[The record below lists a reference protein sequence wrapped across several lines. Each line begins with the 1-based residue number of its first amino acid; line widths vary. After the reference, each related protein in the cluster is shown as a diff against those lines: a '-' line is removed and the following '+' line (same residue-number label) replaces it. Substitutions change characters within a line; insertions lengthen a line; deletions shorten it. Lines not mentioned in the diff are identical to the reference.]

1 MTKLSLSDCS
11 IRISTDHIML
21 ADPRGFSQLTA
32 SFVGSWCQGILPTLL
47 LAWPVWIMFSSF
59 RLLIV
64 VNYPTSKKF
73 LLSLSH
79 NFLICITF
87 TSIIQFSSFCFNYLL
102 DSSQLSLSDSLSRRI
117 SYCVSNFDDFVIKR
131 NSSIISAAQAD
142 MMGTSGLEPPTSR
155 LSGVRSNHLSYAP
168 VKNAEHFLLP
178 RFLLRAQCAR
188 FCFAKP

>member
-1 MTKLSLSDCS
+1 MFQFRRFPSYTYFIQYMMTKLSLSDCS

-87 TSIIQFSSFCFNYLL
+87 TSIIQFSSFCFNYLYQIV
-102 DSSQLSLSDSLSRRI
+102 SQLSSSDSLSRRNPV
-117 SYCVSNFDDFVIKR
+117 CVSKFENFVLERI
-131 NSSIISAAQAD
+131 SSIISAA
-142 MMGTSGLEPPTSR
+142 
-155 LSGVRSNHLSYAP
+155 
-168 VKNAEHFLLP
+168 
-178 RFLLRAQCAR
+178 
-188 FCFAKP
+188 

>member
-1 MTKLSLSDCS
+1 MFQFRRFPSYTYFIQYMMTKLSLSDCS

-87 TSIIQFSSFCFNYLL
+87 TSIIQFSSFCFNYLY
-102 DSSQLSLSDSLSRRI
+102 QI
-117 SYCVSNFDDFVIKR
+117 AKK
-131 NSSIISAAQAD
+131 
-142 MMGTSGLEPPTSR
+142 SGLRQQIRELRSR
-155 LSGVRSNHLSYAP
+155 KDFFNLIDRLGRLNGHKWTRTTDLT
-168 VKNAEHFLLP
+168 LI
-178 RFLLRAQCAR
+178 RRAL
-188 FCFAKP
+188 

>member
-1 MTKLSLSDCS
+1 MFQFRRFPSYTYFIQYMMTKLSLSDCS

-87 TSIIQFSSFCFNYLL
+87 TSIIQFSSFCFNYLYQIASL
-102 DSSQLSLSDSLSRRI
+102 EEFRIASAILMTLSSKEILLSFRPLRPI
-117 SYCVSNFDDFVIKR
+117 WW
-131 NSSIISAAQAD
+131 AQVD
-142 MMGTSGLEPPTSR
+142 
-155 LSGVRSNHLSYAP
+155 SNHRPHAYQA
-168 VKNAEHFLLP
+168 
-178 RFLLRAQCAR
+178 CALTTWAMR
-188 FCFAKP
+188 P

>member
-1 MTKLSLSDCS
+1 MFQFRRFPSYTYFIQYMMTKLSLSDCS

-87 TSIIQFSSFCFNYLL
+87 TSIIQFSSFCFNYLY
-102 DSSQLSLSDSLSRRI
+102 QIASLSFRPLRPI
-117 SYCVSNFDDFVIKR
+117 WW
-131 NSSIISAAQAD
+131 AQVD
-142 MMGTSGLEPPTSR
+142 
-155 LSGVRSNHLSYAP
+155 SNHRPHAYQA
-168 VKNAEHFLLP
+168 
-178 RFLLRAQCAR
+178 CALTTWAMR
-188 FCFAKP
+188 P